1 MWPTFSRYLCLQL
14 QANKEKPSN
23 PLKTGIACNP
33 SQVSP
38 IFDDSMSIPYLTP
51 ITTARSQH
59 ETKQHVEKC
68 VTKSSNR
75 DSNIK
80 LLVDASPAIT
90 RTGYLQNETQDS
102 SAEQV
107 EQYEPGVYIT
117 FTALPCGQKTLKRV
131 RFR

>member
-1 MWPTFSRYLCLQL
+1 M
-14 QANKEKPSN
+14 NKEKPGN
-23 PLKTGIACNP
+23 PTKTGIACNP

-38 IFDDSMSIPYLTP
+38 IFDDSLSIPCLTP
-51 ITTARSQH
+51 ITTSRSQSENKH
-59 ETKQHVEKC
+59 LVEKC

-75 DSNIK
+75 DGNIK

-90 RTGYLQNETQDS
+90 RTGHNQNGTQDS
-102 SAEQV
+102 TAEQV

-117 FTALPCGQKTLKRV
+117 FTALPSGQKTLKRV

>member
-1 MWPTFSRYLCLQL
+1 
-14 QANKEKPSN
+14 
-23 PLKTGIACNP
+23 
-33 SQVSP
+33 
-38 IFDDSMSIPYLTP
+38 MSIPYLTP

-131 RFR
+131 RFSRKRFSEKEAQRWWEEKQVLVYNKYDAEI